1 MEFEVYIPHSKVC
14 QTPGRTYFEGIICI
28 FANST
33 AICAPTLAL
42 FLIRAMSETVLM
54 KEMNY

>member
-1 MEFEVYIPHSKVC
+1 VEYEVYIPHSKVC
-14 QTPGRTYFEGIICI
+14 QTPERTYFEGIICI

-42 FLIRAMSETVLM
+42 FLIRAMSETVL
-54 KEMNY
+54 KK